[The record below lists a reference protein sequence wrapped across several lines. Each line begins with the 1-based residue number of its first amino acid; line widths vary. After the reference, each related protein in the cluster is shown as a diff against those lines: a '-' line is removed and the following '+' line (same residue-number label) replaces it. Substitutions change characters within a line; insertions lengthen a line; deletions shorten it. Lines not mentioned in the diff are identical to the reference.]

1 MVNRIDQE
9 QEMSWC
15 QVVGA
20 GGAGRSA
27 VRPHIAC
34 SPQVFESLFQGKDH
48 HQLKGKGR
56 GTERREISKS
66 PLKALAPLEWALERC
81 SLESTRRHLD

>member
-15 QVVGA
+15 QIA
-20 GGAGRSA
+20 GGGRSA

-56 GTERREISKS
+56 GTE
-66 PLKALAPLEWALERC
+66 ER
-81 SLESTRRHLD
+81 DK

>member
-1 MVNRIDQE
+1 MV
-9 QEMSWC
+9 
-15 QVVGA
+15 VVG
-20 GGAGRSA
+20 GRGREA

-34 SPQVFESLFQGKDH
+34 SLKVFESLFQGKGH
-48 HQLKGKGR
+48 HQRKGR

>member
-15 QVVGA
+15 QIA
-20 GGAGRSA
+20 GGWGGGGVGVGRSA

-56 GTERREISKS
+56 GTE
-66 PLKALAPLEWALERC
+66 ER
-81 SLESTRRHLD
+81 DK